1 MVSKAPIVAVVG
13 FSKSG
18 KTVVMEHVISNLT
31 KKGFNVGTI
40 KHIWGAH
47 HSMDVKGK
55 DSWRHSQ
62 AGAKIVV
69 CSAPREIAIFRKRQT
84 STESLEEALNLMNDE
99 HLDLILVEGFR
110 SKTASRRDIQK
121 IVVVKEEQEITEAIE
136 ENLDPILAFVG
147 STELAQ
153 GMRKLGIPVLSLESD
168 GDQLS
173 KLVMTL
179 IA

>member
-18 KTVVMEHVISNLT
+18 KTAVMEHIILSLT

-40 KHIWGAH
+40 KHICGAQ

-69 CSAPREIAIFRKRQT
+69 CSAPHEIVVFRKRQT
-84 STESLEEALNLMNDE
+84 STEGLDEALNLMKCE

-110 SKTASRRDIQK
+110 SKAASRRDIQK
-121 IVVVKEEQEITEAIE
+121 IVVVKDDQEISTAIE
-136 ENLDPILAFVG
+136 ENLDPILSFVG
-147 STELAQ
+147 PAELVHRS
-153 GMRKLGIPVLSLESD
+153 RKLGIPILSLASD
-168 GDQLS
+168 RDQLS

-179 IA
+179 MA